1 MSASITKNR
10 YAFRSLW
17 FHRKLAISVSL
28 GVATAATV
36 ITGALIV
43 GDSMRGSLRSLT
55 IDRLGRID
63 QLVIPGGF
71 FEASGI
77 PATIDSRT
85 IVPAIYFDQGVVE
98 TTASSTTPM
107 RRASSIQ
114 ILGIDNTFKSLDALN
129 SLPNAEIGIDQIIL
143 NRAAA
148 DELSV
153 SIGDMVTLRL
163 PSEQAVPADSPLGK
177 RDSQTEGIPRLKVVS
192 VIDNRGLGRF
202 ALNPSQIEPLTAF
215 LSRETI
221 AATLDRSGQANVLF
235 ISQQPQGTKT
245 NAGAS
250 VDDAWVSGLPLRLAD
265 LGLKLSRVT
274 KTFATANGPAT
285 TVFDYYQLTSD
296 RLLLPKA
303 AVEKLTDV
311 SNAAVSPQPAMT
323 YLANAIERID
333 KDGNATAS
341 VPYSIVTA
349 IDSSHSLTLDYG
361 STSVGNVG
369 DDTANAAI
377 AVVPMVLNDWTATAL
392 SASIGDRLRI
402 LFYEPEVESGRE
414 IEKSFDGVL
423 TAIVPITKPVKPY
436 RRSRPHEFD
445 IPPTVY
451 NDTDLTPS
459 VPGVT
464 DQDSISDW
472 DLPFKLDRKISSEDD
487 KYWAE
492 HRLTPKVFIPLK
504 SGQRLFGS
512 RFGDTTSLR
521 FSVDSA
527 PNITALEDQ
536 IRASLLPI
544 RGRLGWSPIK
554 IRDAQI
560 AASRGTTPFDALFLS
575 LSMFVILAAVM
586 LISLLYR
593 LGMLQRGREYGLLL
607 ATGWSGRDVSRLA
620 IREGLI
626 SSIPGILLGT
636 IGGLGYAWLV
646 LAALRSWWVGA
657 VTVPFLEFHATPRS
671 LLIGGLA
678 TLSVAMLTIWTTAR
692 RLRRATAQSL
702 LAGRVEDSHLSI
714 GQRQRSRHGELIIA
728 GVLVVAAIG
737 ALVFGAMSPGTRG
750 SGLVQAGAF
759 VGSGMLLLI
768 ATLMATFHRLSLPH
782 SRGSEANDGYTLWN
796 LSSGNLKRNPLRS
809 TLAIGLMAV
818 ATFLIVSIGAF
829 QLRPTAAGV
838 GGFSLIG
845 KTATPLYRDLNDPLV
860 QSELLGQDRDSINDA
875 EIVSLRLK
883 SGQDASCNNL
893 YQAKRPQVL
902 AVPAALAKESK
913 RVSFDWAEV
922 LKSEP
927 VSPIGES
934 PWRLLEKPA
943 TGSEDDP
950 IPLVLDQN
958 TAMWSLQLMGGA
970 GSTCNFAWVDGKPI
984 YFRVVGLLSNSVL
997 QGSLII
1003 GEDNFKQIF
1012 PEINGYQVF
1021 LVATTEPVR
1030 VAGVLENRLGDVGM
1044 DLTDSAQVLSRM
1056 MAVQNTYLKTFQSL
1070 GALGLLLGTFGLA
1083 IAQLRS
1089 VLERQGELAVLRAI
1103 GFGRY
1108 RLAGAVMIETVA
1120 LLGAGIGCGL
1130 VCSAIAIAPHAFTGQ
1145 LLPPV
1150 SQPLIAVTC
1159 IAMVGLVA
1167 GLVTV
1172 GRVVRMP
1179 LIESLRK
1186 V

>member
-1 MSASITKNR
+1 MSAPFTKNR
-10 YAFRSLW
+10 YALRSLW
-17 FHRKLAISVSL
+17 FHRKLAISIAL
-28 GVATAATV
+28 GVSTAATV

-71 FEASGI
+71 FQTSGI
-77 PATIDSRT
+77 PATIASRE
-85 IVPAIYFDQGVVE
+85 IVPAIYFDQGIVE
-98 TTASSTTPM
+98 TTATPERPM

-114 ILGIDNTFKSLDALN
+114 ILGIDNAFNRLDALN
-129 SLPNAEIGIDQIIL
+129 TLPTAEIGADEIIL
-143 NRAAA
+143 NQAAA
-148 DELSV
+148 DELNTK
-153 SIGDMVTLRL
+153 IGDTVTLRL

-177 RDSQTEGIPRLKVVS
+177 RDSQTEGIPRLKVVAI
-192 VIDNRGLGRF
+192 IDNRGLGRF
-202 ALNPSQIEPLTAF
+202 ALHPSQVEPMTAF

-221 AATLDRSGQANVLF
+221 AETLDRSGQANILF
-235 ISQQPQGTKT
+235 VSQQSE
-245 NAGAS
+245 GANEKPSVS
-250 VDDAWVSGLPLRLAD
+250 VDDAWLNELPLRLAD
-265 LGLKLSRVT
+265 LGLKLTRVT
-274 KTFATANGPAT
+274 KEFTPVEGPAT
-285 TVFDYYQLTSD
+285 TVFDYYQLTSE

-303 AVEKLTDV
+303 AIDKLNDV
-311 SNAAVSPQPAMT
+311 GNEAASPQQAMT

-333 KDGNATAS
+333 KDGNVTAS

-349 IDSSHSLTLDYG
+349 ID
-361 STSVGNVG
+361 TSNALPLNYAK
-369 DDTANAAI
+369 ANASKELESYGESSAENTLN
-377 AVVPMVLNDWTATAL
+377 AVPMVVNDWTATAL

-402 LFYEPEVESGRE
+402 AYYEPEVESGRE
-414 IEKSFDGVL
+414 VERSFDGVL

-436 RRSRPHEFD
+436 RRNRPHEFD
-445 IPPTVY
+445 APPTVY
-451 NDTDLTPS
+451 NDSDLTPS

-472 DLPFKLDRKISSEDD
+472 DLPFKLDRKVSADD
-487 KYWAE
+487 DTYWAE
-492 HRLTPKVFIPLK
+492 HRLTPKVFIPLQVGK
-504 SGQRLFGS
+504 QLFGS

-521 FSVDSA
+521 FSIDSV
-527 PNITALEDQ
+527 PSLTALEDR
-536 IRASLLPI
+536 IRESLLPI
-544 RGRLGWSPIK
+544 RGQLGWSSIK
-554 IRDAQI
+554 IREAQI

-575 LSMFVILAAVM
+575 LSLFVILAAVM

-636 IGGLGYAWLV
+636 VGGLLYAWLV

-671 LLIGGLA
+671 LLMGGLA
-678 TLSVAMLTIWTTAR
+678 TLGVATLTIWSTAR
-692 RLRRATAQSL
+692 RLRQATAQSL
-702 LAGRVEDSHLSI
+702 LAGRVEDNQSSSGRH
-714 GQRQRSRHGELIIA
+714 QRSRQSQLIFA
-728 GVLVVAAIG
+728 GILVVIAIG
-737 ALVFGAMSPGTRG
+737 ALVFGALG

-768 ATLMATFHRLSLPH
+768 AVLIATFHRLSLPH
-782 SRGSEANDGYTLWN
+782 SRGSQANDHYTLWS
-796 LSSGNLKRNPLRS
+796 LAIGNLKRNPLRS

-829 QLRPTAAGV
+829 QLRPTEAGV

-860 QSELLGQDRDSINDA
+860 QSELLGRDRDSIRNA
-875 EIVSLRLK
+875 EVISLRLK

-902 AVPAALAKESK
+902 AVPTSMAKESK
-913 RVSFDWAEV
+913 RVSFDWAAV
-922 LKSEP
+922 LKTES
-927 VSPIGES
+927 GFANGQS

-970 GSTCNFAWVDGKPI
+970 GSLCNFSWIDGKPI

-1003 GEDNFKQIF
+1003 GEENFKHAF

-1021 LVATTEPVR
+1021 LVATNDPLH
-1030 VAGVLENRLGDVGM
+1030 VAEVLENRLGDVGM

-1103 GFGRY
+1103 GFARS
-1108 RLAGAVMIETVA
+1108 RLASVVMIETVA
-1120 LLGAGIGCGL
+1120 LLAAGIGWGL
-1130 VCSAIAIAPHAFTGQ
+1130 VCSAIAIAPQALAGQ
-1145 LLPPV
+1145 VLPPV
-1150 SQPLIAVTC
+1150 SQPLMAVACITVIGFIA
-1159 IAMVGLVA
+1159 A
-1167 GLVTV
+1167 LVTV

-1179 LIESLRK
+1179 LIESLRNG
-1186 V
+1186 

>member
-1 MSASITKNR
+1 MSALFTKNR
-10 YAFRSLW
+10 YVLRSIW

-71 FEASGI
+71 FEISGI
-77 PATIDSRT
+77 STSLDSRE
-85 IVPAIYFDQGVVE
+85 IVPVIYFDQGIVE
-98 TTASSTTPM
+98 TTATSTIPM

-114 ILGIDNTFKSLDALN
+114 IIGIDNTFRKLDALDT
-129 SLPNAEIGIDQIIL
+129 LPTAEIGADEIIL
-143 NRAAA
+143 NQAAA
-148 DELSV
+148 AELSA
-153 SIGDMVTLRL
+153 SIGDLVTLRL

-177 RDSQTEGIPRLKVVS
+177 RDSQTEGIPRLKVIAI
-192 VIDNRGLGRF
+192 IDNRGLGRF
-202 ALNPSQIEPLTAF
+202 ALHPSQIEPLTAL

-221 AATLDRSGQANVLF
+221 AKTLDRSGQANVLF
-235 ISQQPQGTKT
+235 VSRRLPDGSAQ
-245 NAGAS
+245 AGAS
-250 VDDAWVSGLPLRLAD
+250 ADDAWMSELPLRLAD
-265 LGLKLSRVT
+265 LGLKLTRVT
-274 KTFATANGPAT
+274 KTFAPANGPAT
-285 TVFDYYQLTSD
+285 TVFDYYQLTSE

-303 AVEKLTDV
+303 AVEKLLDG
-311 SNAAVSPQPAMT
+311 SADLASPQPAMT

-333 KDGNATAS
+333 KDGSVTGS

-349 IDSSHSLTLDYG
+349 IDSSTTLPLDYENTTQQTNG
-361 STSVGNVG
+361 DNSTDGG
-369 DDTANAAI
+369 DDA
-377 AVVPMVLNDWTATAL
+377 VPMVLNDWTAMAL

-402 LFYEPEVESGRE
+402 AYYEPEVESGRE
-414 IEKSFDGVL
+414 VERSFDGVL

-445 IPPTVY
+445 TPPTVY

-492 HRLTPKVFIPLK
+492 HRLTPKVFIPMK

-521 FSVDSA
+521 FPINSV
-527 PNITALEDQ
+527 PNITALEDR
-536 IRASLLPI
+536 IRESLLPI
-544 RGRLGWSPIK
+544 RGKLGWSPIN
-554 IRDAQI
+554 IREAQI

-575 LSMFVILAAVM
+575 LSFFVILAAIM

-593 LGMLQRGREYGLLL
+593 LGMLQRGREYGVLL
-607 ATGWSGRDVSRLA
+607 ATGWTGRDVSRLA
-620 IREGLI
+620 IREGLF
-626 SSIPGILLGT
+626 SALPGILLGT
-636 IGGLGYAWLV
+636 VGGLGYAWLV

-678 TLSVAMLTIWTTAR
+678 TLAVAMVTIWTTAR
-692 RLRRATAQSL
+692 RLRQATAQSL
-702 LAGRVEDSHLSI
+702 LAGRVEDNHSSI
-714 GQRQRSRHGELIIA
+714 GQRERFRRIQLITVS
-728 GVLVVAAIG
+728 VLVVAAIG
-737 ALVFGAMSPGTRG
+737 ALAFGAMG

-768 ATLMATFHRLSLPH
+768 AALILTFHRLSIPH
-782 SRGSEANDGYTLWN
+782 SRSSPANARYTLWD
-796 LSSGNLKRNPLRS
+796 LSAGNLKRNPLRS

-838 GGFSLIG
+838 GGFALIG

-860 QSELLGQDRDSINDA
+860 QSELLGQDRNSQDRKPLGDA
-875 EIVSLRLK
+875 EVVSLRLK

-893 YQAKRPQVL
+893 YQAKRPQVF
-902 AVPAALAKESK
+902 AVPVSMADESK
-913 RVSFDWAEV
+913 RVSFDWAAV
-922 LKSEP
+922 LKNDSSSTE
-927 VSPIGES
+927 SES
-934 PWRLLEKPA
+934 PWRLLEQQA
-943 TGSEDDP
+943 TGSKDDP
-950 IPLVLDQN
+950 IPLILDQN
-958 TAMWSLQLMGGA
+958 TAMWSLQLMGGVD
-970 GSTCNFAWVDGKPI
+970 SPCSFTWVEGNPI
-984 YFRVVGLLSNSVL
+984 HFRVVGLLSNSVL
-997 QGSLII
+997 QGSLMI
-1003 GEDNFKQIF
+1003 GEENFTRVF
-1012 PEINGYQVF
+1012 PEVNGYQVF
-1021 LVATTEPVR
+1021 LVATNEPMR
-1030 VAGVLENRLGDVGM
+1030 VAGILENRLGDVGM

-1089 VLERQGELAVLRAI
+1089 ALERQGELAVLRAI
-1103 GFGRY
+1103 GFARS
-1108 RLAGAVMIETVA
+1108 RLAVAVMLETVA
-1120 LLGAGIGCGL
+1120 LLAAGIGCGL
-1130 VCSAIAIAPHAFTGQ
+1130 VCSAIAIAPHALTGQ
-1145 LLPPV
+1145 VLPPV

-1159 IAMVGLVA
+1159 IAVVGFIA

-1186 V
+1186 G